1 MSWNTV
7 KANEEQTKK
16 IYEKLNLDSPVM
28 KLKLK
33 QAKLIVNEHE
43 LFLKGVGI
51 GNIFQDIRLSLWF
64 RLFRD
69 GSLTPIECTYQM
81 YDTNMRYRFEA
92 NEKICKIMEN
102 KYKEWLKGSEI

>member
-7 KANEEQTKK
+7 NANEEQTKR
-16 IYEKLNLDSPVM
+16 IYEKLNLDSPIM

-33 QAKLIVNEHE
+33 LANLVVDEHE
-43 LFLKGVGI
+43 LYLE
-51 GNIFQDIRLSLWF
+51 NIQVSIIKDIRLSLWF

-69 GSLTPIECTYQM
+69 GLLMPIECEYQI
-81 YDTNMRYRFEA
+81 YKTSMRYRFEA